1 MPTVTV
7 CWGLFGVVMSC
18 SIVCA
23 QEVKTPREVAP
34 VIAVLKAA
42 KDSDVAG
49 FKNAYSKEIR
59 EDKGQGDWKQNLK
72 EAQVNMNKLFG
83 DYQLSDF
90 SFTFAGNS
98 EKGKVTLSH
107 KGREAFP
114 LNVIKEGNS
123 WKVDER

>member
-1 MPTVTV
+1 MPTVKG
-7 CWGLFGVVMSC
+7 CCALFAFVLSC

-23 QEVKTPREVAP
+23 HQVKTPREAAP
-34 VIAVLKAA
+34 VIAVLQAV
-42 KDSDVAG
+42 KDSDVVG

-59 EDKGQGDWKQNLK
+59 EDKRQGDWKKNLK

-90 SFTFAGNS
+90 SFAFAGDS

-114 LNVIKEGNS
+114 LNVIKEGDT

>member
-1 MPTVTV
+1 MPTMTV
-7 CWGLFGVVMSC
+7 CWGFVGFVMSC

-23 QEVKTPREVAP
+23 QEVKAPPEAAP

-59 EDKGQGDWKQNLK
+59 EDKGQGDWKKNLK
-72 EAQVNMNKLFG
+72 EAQVNMNKQFG

-90 SFTFAGNS
+90 SFAFAGGG

-114 LNVIKEGNS
+114 LNVIREGDT

>member
-1 MPTVTV
+1 MPTMTV
-7 CWGLFGVVMSC
+7 CWGFVGFVMSC

-23 QEVKTPREVAP
+23 QEVKAPPEAAP

-49 FKNAYSKEIR
+49 FKNAYSKDIR
-59 EDKGQGDWKQNLK
+59 EARGQGDWKKNLE

-83 DYQLSDF
+83 NYQLRDF
-90 SFTFAGNS
+90 SFTFAGDS
-98 EKGKVTLSH
+98 EKGKVTLFH

-114 LNVIKEGNS
+114 LNVIKEGNT

>member
-7 CWGLFGVVMSC
+7 CWALFGFVMSC

-23 QEVKTPREVAP
+23 QEVKTPRAAAP
-34 VIAVLKAA
+34 VIAMLKAA

-59 EDKGQGDWKQNLK
+59 EDKGQGDWKKNLQ
-72 EAQVNMNKLFG
+72 EAQVNMN
-83 DYQLSDF
+83 
-90 SFTFAGNS
+90 
-98 EKGKVTLSH
+98 
-107 KGREAFP
+107 
-114 LNVIKEGNS
+114 LNVIKEGDM